1 MTAPA
6 LRRLAESG
14 QDLRAELLV
23 LPHHGAAS
31 SLQRKFYDAVSPEAA
46 AASAAAFN
54 HYGFPGRKVRAEMA
68 RRLIPLYSTTMLGG
82 FTVTWSG
89 KDGRMTLP

>member
-1 MTAPA
+1 M
-6 LRRLAESG
+6 
-14 QDLRAELLV
+14 

-31 SLQRKFYDAVSPEAA
+31 SRQRKFFDAVSPEAA

-54 HYGFPGRKVRAEMA
+54 QYGFPGRKVRAEMA
-68 RRLIPLYSTTMLGG
+68 RRLIPVYSTTMLGG